1 MKTWADFLPEPE
13 YRRIF
18 DTRKFREATEPS
30 PEEKRSWTADA
41 IRKFREATKAKELQ
55 HRAQAMAVK
64 RQAEQRLELKKPAIA
79 EETPY
84 EKRRRRGQV
93 PEVPT
98 IVSPGLPPEETA
110 IQRRYQAAGEPGL
123 LSMGFEPLLPQPARE
138 AIRRVPVVGPVAE
151 PMIAGLTTPVGLASL
166 AAWPAVTAR
175 MTAGAIIGGV
185 AGQTAERAGAPV
197 AQVGPVRI
205 GPRAVGEAIGTVA
218 GPVIGP
224 AIERAAVRGAAKV
237 AEVAVSPEI
246 ASFRRAIGATV
257 AEEAGGLK
265 PRVPEEPR
273 WVLTNDVPTP
283 AEINKRMNQ
292 LARVEKKTAKQTRE
306 YRTLLA
312 QKDLNTLRTTGTLD
326 EQMDALDTEIKDI
339 GQELELRAARHE
351 YTPTKAPNFGTP
363 ERAEWEAARKGTGR
377 VKWPGIG
384 REDIEVLRTRLKVF
398 QEFRDNMAIMP
409 AQPGEAAFATQAAEE
424 PLVTRARFTEKGEV
438 VQEPTFAT
446 ERELAGIRE
455 QQMGLGIGAGERPI
469 ETAGPLFAKP
479 EGVTRIQPEAVSAD
493 IASFRAATEAP
504 APVTPGMSK
513 AERLAQWKAGYK
525 PEAPAAAPQAPVRG
539 PQPVGKE
546 AALAR
551 WRAGYEPERLAT
563 PERPTV
569 EVPIEDRP
577 IPPGTAPP
585 TGGPP
590 TSIGDAMSGEPST
603 PGGLLARFLD
613 RMPGRDVGKSDWA
626 KFEGGLGAEGKEI
639 ELWTRETQNLERKL
653 GIKPGPERTPEKE
666 AIIKALHGEGTVD
679 PRYQPLVDRLKAFLA
694 DHEQRTL
701 ADVPAFEKKMLPQY
715 WPRGWR
721 NPEVFSGGEPLTT
734 PTVRTGKLGPGQIP
748 GTLRARTLPKTFTEA
763 VEMGGQPISWDP
775 AQQIGLHA
783 AELADYRYSQVVAEL
798 WKMETRATPKSVA
811 PNSWQTPDY
820 PAFQSRP
827 YVTKEGAV
835 GWSEPLVVS
844 PEDFSLLENM
854 LGRRPPGMEDAAA
867 YVASVFKRIKV
878 AGGFFQ
884 YFDLQNRALWRSA
897 TRGELNALPAAVRA
911 WAGTFIPPLRPKLW
925 KALMADPVV
934 KEGTEEGLQLVGGLD
949 TWKRTMRAAIEPDLV
964 LKFPVLGEI
973 PTGKLP
979 VGVAN
984 KVRAVQRGLNS
995 IEGYLA
1001 GGLYD
1006 SAHPQFVSTVYKSIR
1021 AELANKYPNYT
1032 SRQLSAL
1039 AADHANVLMSSV
1051 PDWESVLGP
1060 RLRQLG
1066 RATAF
1071 SINENEAWLRQITR
1085 PVTSANRSLYL
1096 RQWSGYIFGTL
1107 ATAELINYGMTGK
1120 LLGQDQLAPIVLQNG
1135 RPTYNTRFAR
1145 PQLDGLG
1152 PVGKLVGITGPQG
1165 RHIYLDLMGQADTPF
1180 RLFAPQFFVMS
1191 RLSTPLSV
1199 SVQELQSRTFFGQQ
1213 PLETTGEKAGFAVE
1227 QGLIPIPAVGFGE
1240 ERGRIGTGGAA
1251 IQAAGWNVSAESN
1264 AQLLKRLV
1272 PGWGGMTKGQKQDA
1286 ADANPQVAAVWNQ
1299 QLERGLERGEQW
1311 AETKQQ
1317 AQQDADEFGA
1327 SVLAAY
1333 NKPGITGADI
1343 MDSVTDFLQKRAHQA
1358 EIRYAGVTF
1367 KANSDD
1373 QKLLDAYYEI
1383 TMPDVPT
1390 AAERNEFFDK
1400 QDAFITANPRV
1411 KELIRQNHQAI
1422 FSDPQM
1428 KAVMAEID
1436 AARDVRSEYYSIPA
1450 KLGYSAEEEAE
1461 LAPWAAQAAAMKS
1474 TYGYSPRRALDALG
1488 LDPDLTTR
1496 VLRYMNRSDN
1506 PARARYWRQN
1516 PDKKVL
1522 FKQFYSELPLSVPAE
1537 EMEVAGVR

>member
-1 MKTWADFLPEPE
+1 MAKSWFDFLPLEE
-13 YRRIF
+13 YRRVF
-18 DTRKFREATEPS
+18 DVRKFREQTEPS
-30 PEEKRSWTADA
+30 PEEKESWVQKS
-41 IRKFREATKAKELQ
+41 IERFREATKA
-55 HRAQAMAVK
+55 
-64 RQAEQRLELKKPAIA
+64 A
-79 EETPY
+79 EEKRMSQALEARQREEAKVPAVRPLGIEARAIPAPRVPMTADIQKFRDATAPREAATRLREKVQPLGLERLATKRYTPEELGWIEQY
-84 EKRRRRGQV
+84 RRGEMDEETLNDLLEGTVSEAPITFVPPPVYEAAGRIPKVGKYAEPLVAGLGEPWNLAGGLTPSLAKVGGIGLGVTAGQAIEEKRM
-93 PEVPT
+93 PT
-98 IVSPGLPPEETA
+98 ATE
-110 IQRRYQAAGEPGL
+110 
-123 LSMGFEPLLPQPARE
+123 
-138 AIRRVPVVGPVAE
+138 
-151 PMIAGLTTPVGLASL
+151 VGLA
-166 AAWPAVTAR
+166 
-175 MTAGAIIGGV
+175 
-185 AGQTAERAGAPV
+185 
-197 AQVGPVRI
+197 
-205 GPRAVGEAIGTVA
+205 IGTPLVLGAA
-218 GPVIGP
+218 GK
-224 AIERAAVRGAAKV
+224 AIPAAVRGVREVAAK
-237 AEVAVSPEI
+237 PEI
-246 ASFRRAIGATV
+246 AAFRRAIGATL
-257 AEEAGGLK
+257 AEERGGLK
-265 PRVPEEPR
+265 LPGEEP
-273 WVLTNDVPTP
+273 
-283 AEINKRMNQ
+283 
-292 LARVEKKTAKQTRE
+292 
-306 YRTLLA
+306 
-312 QKDLNTLRTTGTLD
+312 
-326 EQMDALDTEIKDI
+326 
-339 GQELELRAARHE
+339 
-351 YTPTKAPNFGTP
+351 
-363 ERAEWEAARKGTGR
+363 
-377 VKWPGIG
+377 
-384 REDIEVLRTRLKVF
+384 
-398 QEFRDNMAIMP
+398 
-409 AQPGEAAFATQAAEE
+409 
-424 PLVTRARFTEKGEV
+424 
-438 VQEPTFAT
+438 
-446 ERELAGIRE
+446 
-455 QQMGLGIGAGERPI
+455 
-469 ETAGPLFAKP
+469 
-479 EGVTRIQPEAVSAD
+479 VSPD
-493 IASFRAATEAP
+493 IASFRAATE
-504 APVTPGMSK
+504 TQ
-513 AERLAQWKAGYK
+513 AERMARWKAGYK
-525 PEAPAAAPQAPVRG
+525 PEAAPEAPIRG

-546 AALAR
+546 EALAR
-551 WRAGYEPERLAT
+551 WRVPYKPERLAT

-569 EVPIEDRP
+569 EAMTETQP
-577 IPPGTAPP
+577 IPPGAPP
-585 TGGPP
+585 PSGTPP

-626 KFEGGLGAEGKEI
+626 KFEGGLGAEGKGI

-666 AIIKALHGEGTVD
+666 TIIKALHGEGTVD
-679 PRYQPLVDRLKAFLA
+679 PKYQSLVDRLQSFLA
-694 DHEQRTL
+694 EHEQRVL

-734 PTVRTGKLGPGQIP
+734 PIVRTGKLGPGQIP
-748 GTLRARTLPKTFTEA
+748 GTLRGRTLPKTFTEA
-763 VEMGGQPISWDP
+763 LEMGGEPISWDP

-827 YVTKEGAV
+827 YVTKEGTV

-867 YVASVFKRIKV
+867 YIASVFKRIKV

-897 TRGELNALPAAVRA
+897 TRGELSALPAAVRA
-911 WAGTFIPPLRPKLW
+911 WAGTFVPPLRPKLW

-964 LKFPVLGEI
+964 LRFPVLGEI

-1021 AELANKYPNYT
+1021 AELGNKYPTYT

-1039 AADHANVLMSSV
+1039 AADHTNVLMSSI

-1066 RATAF
+1066 RATVF
-1071 SINENEAWLRQITR
+1071 SINENEAWLRQISR
-1085 PVTSANRSLYL
+1085 PITSANRSLYL
-1096 RQWSGYIFGTL
+1096 RQWSGYVFGTL
-1107 ATAELINYGMTGK
+1107 AVAELINYGMTGK
-1120 LLGQDQLAPIVLQNG
+1120 LLGQDQLAPIVLQDG

-1145 PQLDGLG
+1145 PQLDGQG

-1213 PLETTGEKAGFAVE
+1213 PLETTGEKVGFAVE

-1240 ERGRIGTGGAA
+1240 ERGRIGTSGAA

-1264 AQLLKRLV
+1264 FQLLKRLV
-1272 PGWGGMTKGQKQDA
+1272 PGWGGMTKGQKQEV
-1286 ADANPQVAAVWNQ
+1286 ADVNPQVAAVWNQ

-1311 AETKQQ
+1311 AKTKQETQQ
-1317 AQQDADEFGA
+1317 AADEFGA

-1343 MDSVTDFLQKRAHQA
+1343 MDSVTDFLVKRANQS
-1358 EIRYAGVTF
+1358 ELRYAGVEF
-1367 KANSDD
+1367 KNQGED

-1383 TMPDVPT
+1383 TMPEPSS
-1390 AAERNEFFDK
+1390 AWERNEFFDK
-1400 QDAFITANPRV
+1400 QDAFIAANPRV

-1422 FSDPQM
+1422 FTDPQM
-1428 KAVMAEID
+1428 KALMAEID

-1450 KLGYSAEEEAE
+1450 KLGFTAEEEAE
-1461 LAPWAAQAAAMKS
+1461 LAPWATQAADMKS
-1474 TYGYSPRRALDALG
+1474 TFHYSPRRALDQLG
-1488 LDPDLTTR
+1488 LDADLANR
-1496 VLRYMNRSDN
+1496 VLRYMNRAAN
-1506 PARARYWRQN
+1506 PARARFWRQN
-1516 PDKKVL
+1516 KDKEHL
-1522 FKQFYSELPLSVPAE
+1522 YKQFYSDLPLEVPAE
-1537 EMEVAGVR
+1537 ELVGVQ